1 MNTVEKLVEVMVAP
15 HQTMADNYIR
25 MTEIIDYVESYFLFN
40 VDDVVGEDIG
50 ELSLNQLKKVLEPKI
65 EFYKQFVATDKVGVF
80 AKAETIEWGFVAG
93 NTRYK

>member
-40 VDDVVGEDIG
+40 VDDVAGEEIG
-50 ELSLNQLKKVLEPKI
+50 RLSLNQLKKVLEPKI

-80 AKAETIEWGFVAG
+80 ARADEVSQ
-93 NTRYK
+93 

>member
-40 VDDVVGEDIG
+40 VDDVVGKDIG
-50 ELSLNQLKKVLEPKI
+50 GLSLNQLKKVLEPKI
-65 EFYKQFVATDKVGVF
+65 EFYKQFVATDRVGVF
-80 AKAETIEWGFVAG
+80 AKAETIE
-93 NTRYK
+93 

>member
-80 AKAETIEWGFVAG
+80 AKAETIE
-93 NTRYK
+93 